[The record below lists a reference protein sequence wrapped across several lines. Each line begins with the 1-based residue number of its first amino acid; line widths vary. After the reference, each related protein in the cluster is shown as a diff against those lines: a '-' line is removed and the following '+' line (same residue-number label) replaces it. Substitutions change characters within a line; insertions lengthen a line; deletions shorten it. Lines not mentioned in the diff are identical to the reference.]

1 MSPLLQGAGEI
12 GAEDK
17 KQRVGQG
24 GLELLGRWRRPSWF
38 VMEAAPP
45 ASWLRGMR
53 NGYMRHGVS
62 VGVSQGTTQESAH
75 LLSNNT
81 DVGSRRKYVTWLSQ
95 PRNMVVQCTYFLR
108 CMSPATLSINTAIIS
123 YCTLFMQRCSELELP
138 IGISAVPCYT
148 SPK

>member
-1 MSPLLQGAGEI
+1 MEEAVVVRHGGGAAGKLVEH
-12 GAEDK
+12 
-17 KQRVGQG
+17 
-24 GLELLGRWRRPSWF
+24 
-38 VMEAAPP
+38 
-45 ASWLRGMR
+45 RGMR

-95 PRNMVVQCTYFLR
+95 PRNMVVQCTYFPR

-123 YCTLFMQRCSELELP
+123 YCTLFIQRCSELELP